1 MSLPQA
7 QAEDVSVFGKGVAPC
22 LAGTGKKCYSF
33 YHGKGHAGM
42 AGRLER
48 GISVNAATR
57 RQKIE
62 DLLRA
67 ADGPLSASNIA
78 ACFAVSRQIIV
89 GDIAIMRAGGL
100 RILATPRG
108 YILEQ
113 PSEGKP
119 AYYERS
125 LACTHDKAH
134 SADELYTV
142 IDQGGAVIDVTVEH
156 SIYGEISAPLH
167 LFSRFDVDVFMEKLE
182 ASDVRPL
189 FTLTGGPHLHRIR
202 CADETVFARIRRAL
216 REKNYLYEK
225 EGE

>member
-1 MSLPQA
+1 M
-7 QAEDVSVFGKGVAPC
+7 
-22 LAGTGKKCYSF
+22 
-33 YHGKGHAGM
+33 
-42 AGRLER
+42 
-48 GISVNAATR
+48 NAAER

-62 DLLRA
+62 DLLRTA
-67 ADGPLSASNIA
+67 EGPLSASNIA
-78 ACFAVSRQIIV
+78 SRFAVSRQIIV

-113 PSEGKP
+113 QYE
-119 AYYERS
+119 AECYERS
-125 LACTHDKAH
+125 LVCTHDKAH

-167 LFSRFDVDVFMEKLE
+167 LFSRFDVDVFLEKLE

-202 CADETVFARIRRAL
+202 CADPVVFERIRSAL
-216 REKNYLYEK
+216 HAKGYLYEK
-225 EGE
+225 ESE

>member
-1 MSLPQA
+1 M
-7 QAEDVSVFGKGVAPC
+7 
-22 LAGTGKKCYSF
+22 
-33 YHGKGHAGM
+33 
-42 AGRLER
+42 
-48 GISVNAATR
+48 NAAER
-57 RQKIE
+57 RRNIE
-62 DLLRA
+62 DLLRTA
-67 ADGPLSASNIA
+67 EGPLSASNIA
-78 ACFAVSRQIIV
+78 SRFAVSRQIIV

-113 PSEGKP
+113 QNEGKP

-125 LACTHDKAH
+125 LVCTHDKAH

-167 LFSRFDVDVFMEKLE
+167 LFSRFDVDVFLEKLE

-202 CADETVFARIRRAL
+202 CASPDVFERIRKAL
-216 REKNYLYEK
+216 RAKGYLYEK
-225 EGE
+225 ESE